1 MVATIIR
8 LSSAPHVT
16 TFFFV
21 NSCFLIT
28 PQLLT
33 RG

>member
-1 MVATIIR
+1 MAATIIR
-8 LSSAPHVT
+8 LSSTARVT
-16 TFFFV
+16 TFLYV
-21 NSCFLIT
+21 NACFLIT